1 MRVNPTQLE
10 PGCLVTKDVMG
21 KTNRPIVPKN
31 TTIQPVHINVLKKFK
46 IQSVEISNRR
56 SDGSLFVAQDQS
68 EEESTSTSKT
78 NTQQITEISFHD
90 QYLEAVKAY
99 KKWFTSWQGGALID
113 MNAIRKVMIPLLER
127 VVESKREVFNLHH
140 FTSSQEYIYHHSIAM
155 GLLSG
160 YLAAKMGYNY
170 GEWIQVGLA
179 GMLSDTGMAKIDK
192 RITWKEGPLTEGEF
206 DKVKTHPTHSYRQV
220 QKISSLSTHAKIAI
234 LQHHERLDG
243 TGYPLG
249 LDQTK
254 IHPFSQIIAVSDMYH
269 AMTSERMYRRKQSP
283 YKVIEEVIQEQFGRY
298 DHKVIG
304 VFVKE
309 MTRYSTGTKIRLSD
323 NRDAEVIFV
332 EKAHPTRPL
341 IKLEE
346 NGQIIPLKEHLD
358 LHIEEI
364 YE

>member
-1 MRVNPTQLE
+1 MQVKPAQLE

-21 KTNRPIVPKN
+21 KTNRPIIPKN
-31 TTIQPVHINVLKKFK
+31 TTIQPIHIKVLKKFK

-56 SDGSLFVAQDQS
+56 SDGSLFVAEDQS
-68 EEESTSTSKT
+68 EEEGTSTSKT
-78 NTQQITEISFHD
+78 NNRQITHISFHD
-90 QYLEAVKAY
+90 QYLEAVQSY
-99 KKWFTSWQGGALID
+99 KKWFTSWQGGTPID
-113 MNAIRKVMIPLLER
+113 MNAIRKVMVPLLER

-140 FTSSQEYIYHHSIAM
+140 FTSSQEYIYHHSVAL

-179 GMLSDTGMAKIDK
+179 GILADTGMAKMDK
-192 RITWKEGPLTEGEF
+192 RITRKEGPLTEGEF
-206 DKVKTHPTHSYRQV
+206 DNIRTHPTYSYRQV
-220 QKISSLSTHAKIAI
+220 QKIPTLSTQAKIAI

-249 LDQTK
+249 LQTK

-283 YKVIEEVIQEQFGRY
+283 YKVLEEIIQEQFGRY

-304 VFVKE
+304 VLVKE
-309 MTRYSTGTKIRLSD
+309 MTHYSTGTKIRLSD
-323 NRDAEVIFV
+323 NQDAEVIFV
-332 EKAHPTRPL
+332 EKTQPTRPL
-341 IKLEE
+341 VKLEG
-346 NGQIIPLKEHLD
+346 NGKILSLKEHLD
-358 LHIEEI
+358 LHIEEV